1 MKALGVGAKNRW
13 ASSPCSMNSVEFGNH
28 FHKSIAQTLD
38 DGRGDHVGRREKQMI
53 AAVAIG
59 ATLHRI
65 GHHAL
70 VEQVLRD
77 AGCDIGIGRERCAGL
92 AIVHEFDGH

>member
-1 MKALGVGAKNRW
+1 MKALGVGGKDKW
-13 ASSPCSMNSVEFGNH
+13 ASSPCAMNSIEFGNH

-65 GHHAL
+65 RHPSL
-70 VEQVLRD
+70 IEQVLRD
-77 AGCDIGIGRERCAGL
+77 ARCDIGIGREWCAGL
-92 AIVHEFDGH
+92 AVVHEFD